1 MTEEKKQNQEP
12 QVEDLFSTKDI
23 DTTITG
29 IKKDSDTWIDQATE
43 KTKAISGET
52 YVKLDCGILTVNQL
66 PELFILFVAVK
77 TLCKVTLVCKKSSFL
92 LVLLSDCLK
101 KDRLHPFPKKNIF
114 YFVSSQRIYF

>member
-1 MTEEKKQNQEP
+1 MKKLTSAKAKEAFEKMN
-12 QVEDLFSTKDI
+12 DI
-23 DTTITG
+23 RNFENT
-29 IKKDSDTWIDQATE
+29 
-43 KTKAISGET
+43 
-52 YVKLDCGILTVNQL
+52 LH

>member
-1 MTEEKKQNQEP
+1 MINNK
-12 QVEDLFSTKDI
+12 
-23 DTTITG
+23 
-29 IKKDSDTWIDQATE
+29 
-43 KTKAISGET
+43 
-52 YVKLDCGILTVNQL
+52 